1 MKKLIQVE
9 EFAMLGLSIYGL
21 YLLDVSWWFYLI
33 LLIGPDIS
41 MLGYLAGEKIG
52 PISYNLFH
60 HKGVAILVFIG
71 GLIFNSW
78 ILQALGIILF
88 GHSSMDR
95 IFGYGLKHFTAFTDT
110 HLGKI
115 GSQKKKI
122 AK

>member
-9 EFAMLGLSIYGL
+9 EFAMMGLSIYGL

-33 LLIGPDIS
+33 LLIGPDMS

-52 PISYNLFH
+52 AISYNLFH
-60 HKGVAILVFIG
+60 HKAIAISVFII
-71 GLIFNSW
+71 GLIINSW
-78 ILQALGIILF
+78 ILQVLGIILF

-95 IFGYGLKHFTAFTDT
+95 ILGYGLKYFTAFTDT

-115 GSQKKKI
+115 GPQKKNS
-122 AK
+122 